1 MGQPGSASASLNTR
15 YLDPVAGRRRL
26 DAELVRRGLAP
37 SREQARR
44 LVTEGQVLV
53 GGSVADKAAR
63 QVLPS
68 EDLQLL
74 VRPPYVSRAGGKLE
88 GALDRY
94 QLDPAG
100 LVCLDAGSSTGG
112 FTDCLLQRGATL
124 VHAID
129 VGTNQ
134 LHEKLRNDDRVL
146 VQEQT
151 DIRSVDKLE
160 PPPALVVGDLSFIS
174 LTKVLPALVGL
185 VGPGTPLLLLIKP
198 QFEAGRQEASRGKGV
213 ITDPAI
219 WLRVIAEVEAAAAE
233 AGAAMLDVMASPV
246 TGSNGNV
253 EFIAHFVVGGRPVVV
268 DSAAAVDE
276 AVVASERTESP

>member
-1 MGQPGSASASLNTR
+1 M
-15 YLDPVAGRRRL
+15 AGRRRL

-44 LVTEGQVLV
+44 LVIEGQVLV

-74 VRPPYVSRAGGKLE
+74 VTPPYVSRAGGKLE
-88 GALDRY
+88 AALDRFMVN
-94 QLDPAG
+94 PGG
-100 LVCLDAGSSTGG
+100 LVCLDAGASTGG
-112 FTDCLLQRGATL
+112 FTDCLLQRGASL

-134 LHEKLRNDDRVL
+134 LHEKLRGDDRVK

-151 DIRSVDKLE
+151 DIR
-160 PPPALVVGDLSFIS
+160 ALDRLDPQPTLIVGDLSFIS
-174 LTKVLPALVGL
+174 LGKVIPSLVDL
-185 VGPGTPLLLLIKP
+185 VEPETPMLLLIKP
-198 QFEAGRQEASRGKGV
+198 QFEAGRQEASKGKGV
-213 ITDPAI
+213 ISDPTI
-219 WLRVIAEVEAAAAE
+219 WTRVIGEVEAASAE

-246 TGSNGNV
+246 TGTNGNV
-253 EFIAHFVVGGRPVVV
+253 EFIAHFVVGGHPAQIDLRPAVE
-268 DSAAAVDE
+268 AALVATGRSE
-276 AVVASERTESP
+276 AL